1 VLPAQGTHALKP
13 KWRLRLEKDELFQQ
27 YAKLARFGADA
38 ERAFFLICDARTDM
52 EATRD
57 YMYGKIHRCTVT
69 QAELHYVGSITID
82 PLLLKA
88 AGILPHTRV
97 DVVNIANGARLSTYV
112 IEGPAGS
119 GVICLNGAAAHH
131 FAKGDLAIIMAYEQ
145 VPVSQIPGRISRA
158 VHVDAANRIVAID
171 DHVTPSLD
179 ELGKP
184 ENNRFAQS
192 YRPDGGEGVRERE
205 TEPVA

>member
-1 VLPAQGTHALKP
+1 
-13 KWRLRLEKDELFQQ
+13 
-27 YAKLARFGADA
+27 
-38 ERAFFLICDARTDM
+38 
-52 EATRD
+52 
-57 YMYGKIHRCTVT
+57 MYGKIHRCTVT
-69 QAELHYVGSITID
+69 QAELHYIGSITID

-88 AGILPHTRV
+88 SGILPHTRV

-112 IEGPAGS
+112 IEGPVGS
-119 GVICLNGAAAHH
+119 GVICLNGAAAHQ

-158 VHVDAANRIVAID
+158 VHVDEGNRIVSID
-171 DHVTPSLD
+171 NYVTPSLE

-192 YRPDGGEGVRERE
+192 FPSKE
-205 TEPVA
+205 

>member
-1 VLPAQGTHALKP
+1 
-13 KWRLRLEKDELFQQ
+13 
-27 YAKLARFGADA
+27 
-38 ERAFFLICDARTDM
+38 M
-52 EATRD
+52 EPTRD
-57 YMYGKIHRCTVT
+57 YLYGKIHRCTVT
-69 QAELHYVGSITID
+69 QADLHYVGSITID

-112 IEGPAGS
+112 IEGPSGS

-158 VHVDAANRIVAID
+158 VHVDGANKILSVDAY
-171 DHVTPSLD
+171 VTPSLD
-179 ELGKP
+179 ELGKS

-192 YRPDGGEGVRERE
+192 YS
-205 TEPVA
+205 